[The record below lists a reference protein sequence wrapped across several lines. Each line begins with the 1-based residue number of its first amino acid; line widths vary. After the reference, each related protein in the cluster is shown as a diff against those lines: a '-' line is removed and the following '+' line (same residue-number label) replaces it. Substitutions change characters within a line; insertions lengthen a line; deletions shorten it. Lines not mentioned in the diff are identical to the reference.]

1 MHHLKKWGACLLIF
15 MNTKRLVTLAL
26 FSTIALTIFMI
37 ESSLPTLAPIPG
49 IKLGLANIITLF
61 LIVNYSNKD
70 SFLVLIV
77 RIILA
82 SIFTGQM
89 MSFLYSLCGGI
100 LCFLSMSIMNRIFK
114 SRYIYLT
121 SIIGAIFHNIGQITV
136 AVIIL
141 HSAGVLAYLPL
152 LMISAI
158 ITGLFTGLC
167 THFLTRKFP
176 NFLKL

>member
-82 SIFTGQM
+82 SIFTGQNDVV
-89 MSFLYSLCGGI
+89 FI
-100 LCFLSMSIMNRIFK
+100 QSMRRNFMFF
-114 SRYIYLT
+114 IYDHYE
-121 SIIGAIFHNIGQITV
+121 SYF
-136 AVIIL
+136 
-141 HSAGVLAYLPL
+141 
-152 LMISAI
+152 
-158 ITGLFTGLC
+158 
-167 THFLTRKFP
+167 
-176 NFLKL
+176 